1 VVARDKAVAD
11 DIVTWI
17 TEFYDEHPDLEPVS
31 GFWKDL
37 WRGIKDWCEDHILDE
52 ILLTIATIVG
62 VVFGAIIVASGWG
75 GIVTVLVAILGISE
89 GVAIVIATILAVIA
103 VGSSVASAILDINDL
118 WYKIDD
124 EEFNK
129 WQSGLALTAFV
140 TNLIFSL
147 PDIFKL
153 FRLGATKLSAIFAKD
168 VAKTAGDDIA
178 KAVTNNLDEVGKL
191 TDDVVEGGLDAV
203 ENITD
208 AARMTQKS
216 IIESVENSAEGSKG
230 LTNLQK
236 GNYGEMK
243 MDDLF
248 ESQGYERI
256 STDRV
261 TDLNQATHQ
270 GIDGVYYNP
279 DGHPPY
285 IIEEAK
291 YGSSKL
297 GSTLDG
303 KQMSDNWIDK
313 RLVDAVGEEMAD
325 DIILE
330 MMLNPD
336 NVQKQLVNIST
347 DGNVTTKILDEYANV
362 VK

>member
-1 VVARDKAVAD
+1 
-11 DIVTWI
+11 
-17 TEFYDEHPDLEPVS
+17 
-31 GFWKDL
+31 
-37 WRGIKDWCEDHILDE
+37 
-52 ILLTIATIVG
+52 
-62 VVFGAIIVASGWG
+62 
-75 GIVTVLVAILGISE
+75 
-89 GVAIVIATILAVIA
+89 
-103 VGSSVASAILDINDL
+103 
-118 WYKIDD
+118 
-124 EEFNK
+124 
-129 WQSGLALTAFV
+129 
-140 TNLIFSL
+140 
-147 PDIFKL
+147 
-153 FRLGATKLSAIFAKD
+153 
-168 VAKTAGDDIA
+168 
-178 KAVTNNLDEVGKL
+178 
-191 TDDVVEGGLDAV
+191 
-203 ENITD
+203 
-208 AARMTQKS
+208 
-216 IIESVENSAEGSKG
+216 
-230 LTNLQK
+230 
-236 GNYGEMK
+236 

-285 IIEEAK
+285 IIGEAK